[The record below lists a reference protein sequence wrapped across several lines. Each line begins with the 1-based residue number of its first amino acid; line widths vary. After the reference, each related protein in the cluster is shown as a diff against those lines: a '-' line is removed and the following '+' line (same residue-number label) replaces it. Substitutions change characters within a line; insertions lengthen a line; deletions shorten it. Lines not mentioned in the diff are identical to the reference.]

1 MIRRPPRST
10 LFPYTTLFRSKQNQR
25 AAPHRHIGWTS
36 LPFATCRSPPRRP
49 GWRAFWIYRGCSGV
63 PRLAAERLA
72 GGSPEV
78 FSSNVVRHK
87 SHGTDYTAGDFPQ
100 SAFAEP
106 PESASGWLK
115 SLLPNRRNGFCLE
128 VAGLG
133 KAGFTGL

>member
-1 MIRRPPRST
+1 VVSVVLSLLPPLCT
-10 LFPYTTLFRSKQNQR
+10 L
-25 AAPHRHIGWTS
+25 S
-36 LPFATCRSPPRRP
+36 LHDALPIS
-49 GWRAFWIYRGCSGV
+49 FWIYRGCSGV

-133 KAGFTGL
+133 KPGFTGL